1 MTLGCSSKTALTIMA
16 KSKNCSYISS
26 YTKSDK
32 KDEVIYCFNGNNIL
46 ELSTSTEKITTDLYS
61 WKNFIYRI
69 SLIIEVAKDT
79 KVKGLF
85 TKLKN
90 RLTEKFGPPT
100 NYDDK
105 LYYWKDGAKVCLS
118 LLLHDDGRKFLVV
131 DAYNEKMLDYINKVH
146 PVSKETIK
154 L

>member
-1 MTLGCSSKTALTIMA
+1 MFYFNLRWR
-16 KSKNCSYISS
+16 YP
-26 YTKSDK
+26 KSDK
-32 KDEVIYCFNGNNIL
+32 KDEVIYCFKGNNIL
-46 ELSTSTEKITTDLYS
+46 ELPTSAEKITTDLYS

-79 KVKGLF
+79 KVKDLF

-100 NYDDK
+100 HYDDK

-118 LLLHDDGRKFLVV
+118 LLLHDDGRKFLVL
-131 DAYNEKMLDYINKVH
+131 DAYNEKMLDYINKVQ
-146 PVSKETIK
+146 PAVKETIK